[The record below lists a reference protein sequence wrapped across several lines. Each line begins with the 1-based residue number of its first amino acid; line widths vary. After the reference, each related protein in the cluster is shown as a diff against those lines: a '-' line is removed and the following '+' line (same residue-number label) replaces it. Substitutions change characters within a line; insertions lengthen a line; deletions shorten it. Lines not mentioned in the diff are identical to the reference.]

1 MKKTLLFNRHK
12 EIITDN
18 RYKMATKNTEEIEQ
32 EVTETTQKTVLEL
45 MEEVDEVSKTVVNG
59 QRRLNQIYKE
69 LERAHKREIRTAK
82 KSRRSSRSSTEK
94 KDPSGFNKPQAVP
107 VEFHEQPWGC
117 SADQE
122 LPRTVLT
129 KMIYDYIKENSL
141 QAEEDKRVINPDAT
155 LRKLFHL
162 KKDDTLE
169 FKNFQTYMAR
179 LYKRNFD
186 EESDVASSASESES
200 DASSK
205 KKTKAK
211 VTTKGKKSKS
221 ASAAI

>member
-1 MKKTLLFNRHK
+1 MG
-12 EIITDN
+12 
-18 RYKMATKNTEEIEQ
+18 YKMATKNTEETEQ
-32 EVTETTQKTVLEL
+32 EVTEATQKTVLEL

-141 QAEEDKRVINPDAT
+141 QAEEDKRVINPDMT

-162 KKDDTLE
+162 KESDTLE

-186 EESDVASSASESES
+186 DDDEWSQQASSASESES
-200 DASSK
+200 EAPKSSK
-205 KKTKAK
+205 
-211 VTTKGKKSKS
+211 
-221 ASAAI
+221 

>member
-1 MKKTLLFNRHK
+1 MSADPLWTYTLLRG
-12 EIITDN
+12 
-18 RYKMATKNTEEIEQ
+18 M
-32 EVTETTQKTVLEL
+32 L
-45 MEEVDEVSKTVVNG
+45 
-59 QRRLNQIYKE
+59 RLFRISSRLYHDTYE
-69 LERAHKREIRTAK
+69 DADLDTH
-82 KSRRSSRSSTEK
+82 SLRRSSRSSTEK

-141 QAEEDKRVINPDAT
+141 QAEEDKRVINPDST

>member
-1 MKKTLLFNRHK
+1 
-12 EIITDN
+12 
-18 RYKMATKNTEEIEQ
+18 MATKNTDETEQ
-32 EVTETTQKTVLEL
+32 EVTEATQKTVLEL
-45 MEEVDEVSKTVVNG
+45 IEEVDEVSKTVVNG
-59 QRRLNQIYKE
+59 QRRLNQLYKE
-69 LERAHKREIRTAK
+69 LERAHKREVRTAK
-82 KSRRSSRSSTEK
+82 KSRRSTRNSTEK

-162 KKDDTLE
+162 RKEDTLE

-186 EESDVASSASESES
+186 EESEAASSASESES

-205 KKTKAK
+205 KKVKKTA
-211 VTTKGKKSKS
+211 TKGKKSKS